1 MGQGPGYSIA
11 LTKVTCLTC
20 GSAENDFQLECSL
33 YATEASQPDSLRF
46 AQRNFVP
53 CAVVELGGSGRLVSR
68 HLLGV
73 LEPSIVLQVN
83 ADAGGPPGM
92 TSNGG

>member
-53 CAVVELGGSGRLVSR
+53 CAVVELGGSVATRVPPSVGRARAVHRS
-68 HLLGV
+68 
-73 LEPSIVLQVN
+73 PSKC
-83 ADAGGPPGM
+83 
-92 TSNGG
+92 